1 MCVCV
6 FNETGIENM
15 NAIID
20 SQVLPVL
27 AAIGTIVVIGVA
39 FKIYKSWNEKKKKS
53 APILLIDPVVKY
65 SLPLIQK
72 DIISHD
78 TRKFRFGLPTP
89 NHILGLPIGQHVH
102 LTAKIG
108 EEVVIRSYTPVSS
121 DDNQGYVDLVIKVY
135 FKNVHPKFP
144 EGGKMSQYLENMN
157 IGDTIDFRGPSGRLV
172 YKGQGKVT
180 IKLLRK
186 EPAIEYNVKKMVML
200 AGGTGITPM
209 LQLIRAIIKD
219 PTDETQTS
227 LLFANQTEKDI
238 LLQNELDEIA
248 KKYPNKLKLWY
259 TLDSSNDKWPYSTG
273 YISADMIEKH
283 MFPPS
288 PDTIVLMCGPPPMI
302 NFACTPN
309 LDKLGY
315 DTKLRFAY

>member
-1 MCVCV
+1 MDA
-6 FNETGIENM
+6 TD
-15 NAIID
+15 D
-20 SQVLPVL
+20 SQIMPVL
-27 AAIGTIVVIGVA
+27 TAMGTVVVIGVV
-39 FKIYKSWNEKKKKS
+39 FKIYKIWSEKKKS
-53 APILLIDPVVKY
+53 APILLVDPVVKY

-72 DIISHD
+72 DEISHD
-78 TRKFRFGLPTP
+78 TRKFRFELPTP
-89 NHILGLPIGQHVH
+89 NHVLGLPVGQHVH

-121 DDNQGYVDLVIKVY
+121 DDDRGYVDLVIKVY
-135 FKNVHPKFP
+135 FKNTHPKFP
-144 EGGKMSQYLENMN
+144 EGGKLSQYLENMK

-172 YKGQGKVT
+172 YRGNGNVS

-186 EPAIEYNVKKMVML
+186 EPPTEYNVKKMVML

-209 LQLIRAIIKD
+209 LQLIRAIIKN
-219 PTDETQTS
+219 PNDETQTS

-238 LLQNELDEIA
+238 LLRDELDEIA

-259 TLDSSNDKWPYSTG
+259 TVDSSSEGWLYSTG
-273 YISADMIEKH
+273 YISANMIKEH

-302 NFACTPN
+302 NFACIPN

-315 DTKLRFAY
+315 NTKLRFAY

>member
-1 MCVCV
+1 
-6 FNETGIENM
+6 M

-20 SQVLPVL
+20 SEVLPIL
-27 AAIGTIVVIGVA
+27 AAVGTIIVVGVA
-39 FKIYKSWNEKKKKS
+39 FKIYISWSKKKKKS
-53 APILLIDPVVKY
+53 VPILLVDPVVKY
-65 SLPLIQK
+65 SLPLIEK

-89 NHILGLPIGQHVH
+89 DHVLGLPIGQHVH

-121 DDNQGYVDLVIKVY
+121 DDDRGYVDLVIKVY

-144 EGGKMSQYLENMN
+144 EGGKLSQYLENMK

-172 YKGQGKVT
+172 YKGNGKIA

-186 EPAIEYNVKKMVML
+186 EPPVEYNVKKMIML

-209 LQLIRAIIKD
+209 LQLIRAIVKD
-219 PTDETQTS
+219 PTDETQVS
-227 LLFANQTEKDI
+227 LLYANQTEKDI
-238 LLQNELDEIA
+238 LLRDELDDVA
-248 KKYPNKLKLWY
+248 KKYPNRVKVWY
-259 TLDSSNDKWPYSTG
+259 TVDTSSEGWSYSTG
-273 YISADMIEKH
+273 YINADMIERH
-283 MFPPS
+283 TFPPS

-309 LDKLGY
+309 LEKLGY
-315 DTKLRFAY
+315 DSKLRFAY

>member
-1 MCVCV
+1 
-6 FNETGIENM
+6 M
-15 NAIID
+15 NTTN
-20 SQVLPVL
+20 SEVLPVL
-27 AAIGTIVVIGVA
+27 AAVGTIVVIGVA
-39 FKIYKSWNEKKKKS
+39 FKIYKSWSDKRKK
-53 APILLIDPVVKY
+53 APILLADPVVKY

-89 NHILGLPIGQHVH
+89 NHVLGLPIGQHIH
-102 LTAKIG
+102 LTARIG

-121 DDNQGYVDLVIKVY
+121 DDDHGYVDLVIKVY

-144 EGGKMSQYLENMN
+144 EGGKLSQYLENME

-172 YKGQGKVT
+172 YKGNGKIC

-186 EPAIEYNVKKMVML
+186 EPPVEYNVKKIVML

-238 LLQNELDEIA
+238 LLRDELDDIA
-248 KKYPNKLKLWY
+248 KRHPNKLKLWY
-259 TLDSSNDKWPYSTG
+259 TVDTSSEGWPYSTG
-273 YISADMIEKH
+273 YISTDMIEKH

-288 PDTIVLMCGPPPMI
+288 SDTIVLMCGPPPMI

-315 DTKLRFAY
+315 DSKLRFAY

>member
-1 MCVCV
+1 MSLD
-6 FNETGIENM
+6 ETAMDNKVSTIES
-15 NAIID
+15 D
-20 SQVLPVL
+20 VLPVL
-27 AAIGTIVVIGVA
+27 AAVGIVVIGVA
-39 FKIYKSWNEKKKKS
+39 YKVYKSWSEKKRS
-53 APILLIDPVVKY
+53 APVLLVDPVVKY
-65 SLPLIQK
+65 SLPLVHK
-72 DIISHD
+72 EELSHD
-78 TRKFRFGLPTP
+78 TRRFRFGLPTS
-89 NHILGLPIGQHVH
+89 NHVLGLPIGQHIH

-121 DDNQGYVDLVIKVY
+121 DDDRGYVDLVIKVY

-144 EGGKMSQYLENMN
+144 EGGKMSQYLENMK

-172 YKGQGKVT
+172 YKGQGKVA

-186 EPAIEYNVKKMVML
+186 EPPVEYNVKKMVML

-209 LQLIRAIIKD
+209 LQLIRSIIKD
-219 PTDETQTS
+219 PTDETQVS

-238 LLQNELDEIA
+238 LLRDELDEIA
-248 KKYPNKLKLWY
+248 KTNPNKLKLWY
-259 TLDSSNDKWPYSTG
+259 TLDSSSDGWSYSTG
-273 YISADMIEKH
+273 YISADMIKEH

-309 LDKLGY
+309 LDKVGY

>member
-1 MCVCV
+1 MSNVR
-6 FNETGIENM
+6 TL
-15 NAIID
+15 
-20 SQVLPVL
+20 VLPIL
-27 AAIGTIVVIGVA
+27 AAVGTIIVVGVA
-39 FKIYKSWNEKKKKS
+39 FKIYISWSKKKKKS
-53 APILLIDPVVKY
+53 VPILLVDPVVKY
-65 SLPLIQK
+65 SLPLIEK

-89 NHILGLPIGQHVH
+89 DHVLGLPIGQHVH

-121 DDNQGYVDLVIKVY
+121 DDDRGYVDLVIKVY

-144 EGGKMSQYLENMN
+144 EGGKLSQYLENMK

-172 YKGQGKVT
+172 YKGNGKIA

-186 EPAIEYNVKKMVML
+186 EPPVEYNVKKMIML

-209 LQLIRAIIKD
+209 LQLIRAIVKD
-219 PTDETQTS
+219 PTDETQVS
-227 LLFANQTEKDI
+227 LLYANQTEKDI
-238 LLQNELDEIA
+238 LLRDELDDVA
-248 KKYPNKLKLWY
+248 KKYPNRVKVWY
-259 TLDSSNDKWPYSTG
+259 TVDTSSEGWSYSTG
-273 YISADMIEKH
+273 YINADMIERH
-283 MFPPS
+283 TFPPS

-309 LDKLGY
+309 LEKLGY
-315 DTKLRFAY
+315 DSKLRFAY

>member
-1 MCVCV
+1 MSS
-6 FNETGIENM
+6 
-15 NAIID
+15 ID
-20 SQVLPVL
+20 YSQVLPSVY
-27 AAIGTIVVIGVA
+27 AAVGTIVVIGVA
-39 FKIYKSWNEKKKKS
+39 LKVYKTWSEKKKKC
-53 APILLIDPVVKY
+53 APILLVDPVVKY

-72 DIISHD
+72 DVISHD
-78 TRKFRFGLPTP
+78 TRRFRFGLPTS
-89 NHILGLPIGQHVH
+89 NHALGLPVGQHIH
-102 LTAKIG
+102 LTARVG
-108 EEVVIRSYTPVSS
+108 EEVAIRSYTPVSS
-121 DDNQGYVDLVIKVY
+121 DDDRGYVDLVIKVY

-144 EGGKMSQYLENMN
+144 EGGKMSQYLENMK

-172 YKGQGKVT
+172 YKGQGNVS

-186 EPAIEYNVKKMVML
+186 EPPVVYNVKKMVML

-227 LLFANQTEKDI
+227 LLYANQTEKDI
-238 LLQNELDEIA
+238 LLREELDEIA

-259 TLDSSNDKWPYSTG
+259 TLDSSSEGWPYSTG
-273 YISADMIEKH
+273 YISAEMIGKH

-309 LDKLGY
+309 LDKVGY